1 MDTRDAPI
9 DKRDGQ
15 EPRSGEG
22 VRFLI
27 GGGDEKF
34 FKSLFNF
41 RKVSLAF
48 PN

>member
-15 EPRSGEG
+15 EPRSGKG

-27 GGGDEKF
+27 GGDEKF

>member
-15 EPRSGEG
+15 EPRSGKG

-27 GGGDEKF
+27 GGGGTKNFLKVFSIFE
-34 FKSLFNF
+34 KSL
-41 RKVSLAF
+41 
-48 PN
+48 

>member
-27 GGGDEKF
+27 GGGTKNFLKVFSIFE
-34 FKSLFNF
+34 KSL
-41 RKVSLAF
+41 
-48 PN
+48 